1 MIRVST
7 VAAALI
13 LAATSVAM
21 AQSEYAPG
29 ASPSPEAAKTAPQN
43 PAAMGAPA
51 VSKSKVEEKLTQD
64 GYANLQL
71 HDDAKG
77 GWSGTATR
85 NGATE
90 TLHVGY
96 DGAVTKQ

>member
-1 MIRVST
+1 MLRSST
-7 VAAALI
+7 IAAALI

>member
-1 MIRVST
+1 MLRRSIIAVT
-7 VAAALI
+7 LI
-13 LAATSVAM
+13 LAATSAAM
-21 AQSEYAPG
+21 AQSDYAPS
-29 ASPSPEAAKTAPQN
+29 ASTSPDAAKTAPQN

-51 VSKSKVEEKLTQD
+51 ISKSKAEEKLTQD